1 MPCHPYHIF
10 NIIIMV
16 RLLTQFMVAFQ
27 QSSYVALTPY
37 YHLAHPA
44 YCDPCSC
51 SLLLSL
57 DILTV
62 VGPCYLQPVPPC
74 LSTCHAALQGAEL
87 LNTLQSV
94 SHIAVLIEIGSCN
107 FYLAIWSDHNG
118 MHHLHY
124 LVGPKT
130 FEIQKYRN

>member
-1 MPCHPYHIF
+1 M
-10 NIIIMV
+10 
-16 RLLTQFMVAFQ
+16 FQ
-27 QSSYVALTPY
+27 GDGAQT
-37 YHLAHPA
+37 
-44 YCDPCSC
+44 
-51 SLLLSL
+51 
-57 DILTV
+57 
-62 VGPCYLQPVPPC
+62 
-74 LSTCHAALQGAEL
+74 TCHAARQGAEL

-130 FEIQKYRN
+130 SEIQNTPTQPPPPPGKVVIKLPATVEIV